1 MLGNVYLEHLQTDE
15 SLYLYH
21 CVYNKENYATKLLN
35 EYGVCSPEDIYRLDK
50 NLFHKRVFDNYQGR
64 TKTFLHKTSVTDED
78 ILDFLNRGRLPLT
91 AKCIFFS
98 FNTEESLGLQHS
110 DSIQL
115 RIPMAVIE
123 KYVVD
128 QPIKVLGKKLTPITL
143 KELKDNL
150 FKLQRQAIEGSKK
163 NNSTMLKHKYIV
175 HVGIPMDPIPLSEC
189 EIL

>member
-15 SLYLYH
+15 ELYLYH
-21 CVYNKENYATKLLN
+21 SVLNKQNYATELLN
-35 EYGVCSPEDIYRLDK
+35 KYGLCSPEDTYKLDK
-50 NLFHKRVFDNYQGR
+50 ELFHKRSFAIYEER

-78 ILDFLNRGRLPLT
+78 VLDFLNRGRLPLT

-98 FNTEESLGLQHS
+98 FDTEESFGLPHG

-115 RIPMAVIE
+115 RIPMSVIE
-123 KYVVD
+123 KYTVGK
-128 QPIKVLGKKLTPITL
+128 PIKVLSVKLTPITL

-150 FKLQRQAIEGSKK
+150 HKLQRQAIEGSKK
-163 NNSTMLKHKYIV
+163 HNKTQFKHKYIV
-175 HVGIPMDPIPLSEC
+175 HCAIPMNPIPLSEC